1 MIEHNDGNLA
11 MRRAHRVAGAFLIWL
26 ALGCLVLD
34 FLVPA
39 PSSAEGVRLFDDVS
53 LLSVS
58 VRGGF
63 SGHSPIG
70 KIELEDFQQYDIMAM
85 ARLPWEWYS
94 ESGWGV
100 GTRLA
105 ASAGAITAAGDTG
118 LVTTIAPGFSFGPKH
133 GRYSLDI
140 GGGFALLSQ
149 HKFGTQD
156 MGGAFQFTWNIAL
169 RAAVYGPIG
178 LGYDFQHYSD
188 ATLYGEN
195 GRGVDIHL
203 FELTYR
209 F

>member
-1 MIEHNDGNLA
+1 MIEHIDGSRA
-11 MRRAHRVAGAFLIWL
+11 TRRTHKAAGAFLIWL
-26 ALGCLVLD
+26 ALGALVLD
-34 FLVPA
+34 FLAPA
-39 PSSAEGVRLFDDVS
+39 PGSAEGVRLLDGVS
-53 LLSVS
+53 LMSVS
-58 VRGGF
+58 VRGGL

-70 KIELEDFQQYDIMAM
+70 KIELEDFHQYDIMAM

-94 ESGWGV
+94 DSGWGV
-100 GTRLA
+100 GTRLSV
-105 ASAGAITAAGDTG
+105 SAGAITAAGDTG
-118 LVTTIAPGFSFGPKH
+118 LVTTLVPGFSFGPKH

-140 GGGFALLSQ
+140 GGGIALLSQ

-156 MGGAFQFTWNIAL
+156 MGGAFQFTWNLAL
-169 RAAVYGPIG
+169 RTQVYGPIG

-188 ATLYGEN
+188 ATMYGDN

>member
-1 MIEHNDGNLA
+1 MIEQIDGNRT
-11 MRRAHRVAGAFLIWL
+11 MRRVRRAVGAFLPWF
-26 ALGCLVLD
+26 ALGCLILV
-34 FLVPA
+34 FLAPA
-39 PSSAEGVRLFDDVS
+39 TSSAEGVRLFDGVS
-53 LLSVS
+53 LSSVS
-58 VRGGF
+58 VRGGL

-94 ESGWGV
+94 DSGWGV
-100 GTRLA
+100 GTRLSV
-105 ASAGAITAAGDTG
+105 SAGAITAAGDTG
-118 LVTTIAPGFSFGPKH
+118 LVTTLVPGFSFGPKH

-156 MGGAFQFTWNIAL
+156 MGGAFQFTWNLAL
-169 RAAVYGPIG
+169 RTQVYGPIG

-188 ATLYGEN
+188 ATMYGDN